1 MRRILWVAVFLTLF
15 AVLVVCGQELVYDL
29 DAALALL
36 PGEDVMIEYSDA
48 GRAQL
53 EAAIGAFRVALN
65 VPDDLDEKSED
76 AVNAFSVD
84 LAQKDLVNKL
94 AQCYYTLAD
103 AFLGG
108 ESNEEATYV
117 MGKHWGLKSLRMNPE
132 FTRLEDEESFVAA
145 VEAETDVPALY
156 WTNANWLRVAEFN
169 KIAAIVAGVPSKT
182 EAMSVRVL
190 ELEPTYIVYGPYRSL
205 GAFWGGLPRLPGGT
219 YRKNLNK
226 ALSYFCKIVD
236 EPELCAEC
244 QDCPDFGPF
253 DPVCNEYFENRLFF
267 VEFYLMD
274 PKKPHWEDAK
284 RILEDVLAE
293 PIGDMHPLYN
303 AISKEKAQ
311 KFLDE
316 VNEHLKG

>member
-1 MRRILWVAVFLTLF
+1 MRRILWVAVFVTLF
-15 AVLVVCGQELVYDL
+15 AGLVVCGQELVYDL
-29 DAALALL
+29 DAALVLL

-84 LAQKDLVNKL
+84 PAQKDLVNKL

-108 ESNEEATYV
+108 EPDEEATYL

-132 FTRLEDEESFVAA
+132 FTRLEEEESFVAA

-156 WTNANWLRVAEFN
+156 WANANWLRGAEFN
-169 KIAAIVAGVPSKT
+169 KIAAIAAGVPPKS

-205 GAFWGGLPRLPGGT
+205 GAFWGGLPRLPFGT
-219 YRKNLNK
+219 YRKNFEQ
-226 ALSYFCKIVD
+226 ALSYFCYIVD

-253 DPVCNEYFENRLFF
+253 DPICNEYFESRLFF
-267 VEFYLMD
+267 VEFYLLEREL
-274 PKKPHWEDAK
+274 WEDAA
-284 RILEDVLAE
+284 RILESVLAE

-303 AISKEKAQ
+303 AISQEKAQ

-316 VNEHLKG
+316 VNEHLEG

>member
-1 MRRILWVAVFLTLF
+1 MRRILWVAVFAALF
-15 AVLVVCGQELVYDL
+15 AGLVVCGQELVCDL

-53 EAAIGAFRVALN
+53 EAAIGAFRVTLN

-76 AVNAFSVD
+76 AVNAFPVD
-84 LAQKDLVNKL
+84 LTQKDLVNKL

-103 AFLGG
+103 SFLGG
-108 ESNEEATYV
+108 EPDEEATYV

-132 FTRLEDEESFVAA
+132 FTRLEKEESFVAA
-145 VEAETDVPALY
+145 VEVETDVLALY
-156 WTNANWLRVAEFN
+156 WANANWLRVSEFN
-169 KIAAIVAGVPSKT
+169 KLAAVMAKVPEKS
-182 EAMSVRVL
+182 EAISLRLL

-219 YRKNLNK
+219 YRKNLKK
-226 ALSYFCKIVD
+226 ALSYFCKIVE

-253 DPVCNEYFENRLFF
+253 DPVCNEYFENRVFF

-274 PKKPHWEDAK
+274 PKEPHWEDAK
-284 RILEDVLAE
+284 RILEGVLAE
-293 PIGDMHPLYN
+293 PIGDKHPLYN
-303 AISKEKAQ
+303 AISQEKAQ

-316 VNEHLKG
+316 VNEHLEG